1 MFAAVILAVC
11 HVPTLASADLIGFD
25 FGSNY
30 MKATLVIPGKPFG
43 IVENTAS
50 QRKTNTMFTLG
61 KENRL
66 FGVDSFSEAGK
77 YP

>member
-30 MKATLVIPGKPFG
+30 MKATLVIPGKPFS

-50 QRKTNTMFTLG
+50 
-61 KENRL
+61 
-66 FGVDSFSEAGK
+66 
-77 YP
+77 

>member
-1 MFAAVILAVC
+1 MFAAAILAVC
-11 HVPTLASADLIGFD
+11 NVPTPVSADLIGFD

-50 QRKTNTMFTLG
+50 QRKTNTMVTLG
-61 KENRL
+61 NENRL
-66 FGVDSFSEAGK
+66 FGVDSFNEYGK